1 MISSLNSI
9 NTLFIN
15 KKNIKTN
22 NQTNKKDN
30 KEIKNDIINEISK
43 ELDIEISAITLDKTL
58 DQYKISDES
67 TEKIK
72 KYLSSNYNNFNISQI
87 KNLKI
92 YDIIEKTIYQNS
104 RNNYIKLSKL

>member
-22 NQTNKKDN
+22 YEIKKKDN
-30 KEIKNDIINEISK
+30 NEIKNEIINEISK
-43 ELDIEISAITLDKTL
+43 ELGIETSALLLEKTL

-67 TEKIK
+67 SEKIK
-72 KYLSSNYNNFNISQI
+72 EFLSSNNNNFNITQI

-92 YDIIEKTIYQNS
+92 IDIIEKTIYQNK

>member
-22 NQTNKKDN
+22 NQINKKDN
-30 KEIKNDIINEISK
+30 REIKNDIINLISK
-43 ELDIEISAITLDKTL
+43 ELDIETCALTLDKTL

-67 TEKIK
+67 AEKIK
-72 KYLSSNYNNFNISQI
+72 IYLSSNYNNFNISQL

-92 YDIIEKTIYQNS
+92 IDLIEKTIYQNR